1 LACEYSRELEDH
13 RNSESAWEAEKR
25 KIERMAKL
33 DFDTRKRQLAALG
46 APPRPP
52 LLPILTAPE
61 PTIEGLVK
69 AWVNAPAA
77 LGLFSAE
84 GGQFIGGHG
93 MSQDHRLKTA
103 AALSQLWDGAGVRR
117 MRAGDGVTD
126 LHGRRLAVHI
136 MVQPDAA
143 LSFLSDP
150 MLRDQGLLSRV
161 LVAKP
166 ISIAGTRMFKSSSPG
181 DDLAIKHYGAVL
193 LRLLEKTLPLA
204 EGRRNELSPPVLFFS
219 ADAETCWREFYDRTE
234 EQSGAAGKLA
244 SIRDFASK
252 AAEHAARISGVLT
265 IVENPDA
272 REISA
277 ANMQDAI
284 ELTSWYV
291 AEALRLA
298 AASMVNPAIARA
310 VRLLEWLRRQPLHD
324 EISIRQITRYAP
336 SDLRAKQTA
345 ENAVRVLLE
354 HGWLVESSS
363 RPRRFQLVAA
373 HRD

>member
-1 LACEYSRELEDH
+1 
-13 RNSESAWEAEKR
+13 
-25 KIERMAKL
+25 
-33 DFDTRKRQLAALG
+33 
-46 APPRPP
+46 
-52 LLPILTAPE
+52 
-61 PTIEGLVK
+61 
-69 AWVNAPAA
+69 
-77 LGLFSAE
+77 
-84 GGQFIGGHG
+84 
-93 MSQDHRLKTA
+93 
-103 AALSQLWDGAGVRR
+103 
-117 MRAGDGVTD
+117 
-126 LHGRRLAVHI
+126 
-136 MVQPDAA
+136 
-143 LSFLSDP
+143 
-150 MLRDQGLLSRV
+150 
-161 LVAKP
+161 
-166 ISIAGTRMFKSSSPG
+166 
-181 DDLAIKHYGAVL
+181 
-193 LRLLEKTLPLA
+193 LLEKTLPLA